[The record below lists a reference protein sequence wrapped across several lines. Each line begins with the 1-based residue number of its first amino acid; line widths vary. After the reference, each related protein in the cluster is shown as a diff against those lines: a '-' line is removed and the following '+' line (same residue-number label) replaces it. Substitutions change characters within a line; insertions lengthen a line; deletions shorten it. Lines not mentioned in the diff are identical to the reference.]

1 MRIGLKDS
9 EQINCEKVWD
19 AFKETFAFKG
29 PCDVTTKDY
38 LVFLEKIEEDIPKNK
53 VTMKLYIPFTVLDN
67 TYTYTMLLPRELI
80 F

>member
-1 MRIGLKDS
+1 MKIGLKDS

-53 VTMKLYIPFTVLDN
+53 VTMKLLCIPFKFIES
-67 TYTYTMLLPRELI
+67 TYHKRRR
-80 F
+80 